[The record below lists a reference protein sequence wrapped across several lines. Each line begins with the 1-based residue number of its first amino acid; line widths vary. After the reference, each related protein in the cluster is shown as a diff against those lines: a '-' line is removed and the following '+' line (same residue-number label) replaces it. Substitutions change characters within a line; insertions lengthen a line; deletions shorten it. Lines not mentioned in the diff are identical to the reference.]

1 MLVWFDPVNTETA
14 PMPKVPWKRVKA
26 LVERV
31 QRSWPTRVCVGALFG
46 SGVPFRGTWI
56 RPASRFSVEGPI
68 LLAGNYERSEI
79 DFVHRYLP
87 TGQQVIELG
96 ASIGGNSCQ
105 IARRLLP
112 GVPMTC
118 VEANPELIGVLK
130 GNLARNHPGRDVN
143 VVHAMVGDAAGV
155 GRLQLDHSTLRSSRS
170 VGTRS
175 VEVPARTLADIVAM
189 IRPGPYSLVCD
200 IEGAEAA
207 FLENPGGVLDRCTC
221 IVMEGHATTH
231 QGRQLSLDDVLSMP
245 LRSGGWR
252 QVDRYGAVAAYV
264 RQIPGPAETR

>member
-1 MLVWFDPVNTETA
+1 MLTA
-14 PMPKVPWKRVKA
+14 PMPPVRWRRTKLFA
-26 LVERV
+26 ERV
-31 QRSWPTRVCVGALFG
+31 QRSWPTRLLVGAFFG
-46 SGVPFRGTWI
+46 GGVPFRGTRI

-105 IARRLLP
+105 IARRLSP

-130 GNLARNHPGRDVN
+130 GNLARNHPGRGVD
-143 VVHAMVGDAAGV
+143 VVHAMIGDAAGV
-155 GRLQLDHSTLRSSRS
+155 GRLQLDHSTLRSSGS
-170 VGTRS
+170 VGSRS
-175 VEVPARTLADIVAM
+175 VEVPARTLADIVGTL
-189 IRPGPYSLVCD
+189 RPGPYSLVCD
-200 IEGAEAA
+200 IEGAEAS

-221 IVMEGHATTH
+221 IIMEGHATTH
-231 QGRQLSLDDVLSMP
+231 RGRELSLDDVLSMP
-245 LRSGGWR
+245 LRSGQWR
-252 QVDRYGAVAAYV
+252 QVDRYGAVAAYL
-264 RQIPGPAETR
+264 RQAPGSV